1 MTKRIA
7 LAALLAGGL
16 AACAPKAPSA
26 PGGSVVGGSVVGGG
40 LGAALVG
47 GGGDAQVAYGRPGAG
62 GGGGAPPQAEGPSRF
77 AGGHGDGPV
86 LERAAP
92 AAAEAGREAWLV
104 GGGDE
109 ARVVYGR
116 PR

>member
-16 AACAPKAPSA
+16 AACAPQAPSA
-26 PGGSVVGGSVVGGG
+26 PGGSVVGGG

-62 GGGGAPPQAEGPSRF
+62 GGGGAPPRAGGPSRF

-104 GGGDE
+104 GGGDD

>member
-7 LAALLAGGL
+7 LAALLACGL
-16 AACAPKAPSA
+16 AGGAAHAQAPSA
-26 PGGSVVGGSVVGGG
+26 PGGSVAGGG

-47 GGGDAQVAYGRPGAG
+47 GGGDAQVVYGRPGAG
-62 GGGGAPPQAEGPSRF
+62 GAGGAAPPRAGGPSRF
-77 AGGHGDGPV
+77 AGSHGDGPV

-104 GGGDE
+104 GGGDD
-109 ARVVYGR
+109 AQVVYGR